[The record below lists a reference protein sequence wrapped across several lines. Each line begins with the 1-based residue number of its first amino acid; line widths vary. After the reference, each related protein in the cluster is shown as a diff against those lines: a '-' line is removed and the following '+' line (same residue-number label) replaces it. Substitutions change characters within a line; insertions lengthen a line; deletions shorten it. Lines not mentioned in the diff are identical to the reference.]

1 MSKVKKVPRKKLAYT
16 KRRQQSRRTMKPRKL
31 RGKTRNR
38 KYKMRGGL
46 NIKLVNLLAALF
58 AVAKVENPNMYK
70 GKIIGPKEQLE
81 YAIENKNHL
90 LVVMK
95 DPDSPMYE
103 NGFVDFNVT
112 KNLDLSS
119 IIGDM
124 NGKSSKELSTGEI
137 NVDDY
142 KLDMSTG
149 EINVDD
155 YKVDMSTDEF

>member
-1 MSKVKKVPRKKLAYT
+1 
-16 KRRQQSRRTMKPRKL
+16 
-31 RGKTRNR
+31 
-38 KYKMRGGL
+38 
-46 NIKLVNLLAALF
+46 
-58 AVAKVENPNMYK
+58 MYK

-155 YKVDMSTDEF
+155 YKVDDYKVDMSTDEF